1 MSEDAIPKTPSG
13 DDSEPDLYKSGIYL
27 FMDVVNSDNCKE
39 AIEFI
44 SERINNSPIIAANGF
59 ISRDLFSSSEKKTN
73 FYMIGSMGLASSIGL
88 GIALKKPKKRIF
100 IFDGDG
106 NILMNLSSLVT
117 IGSLQPKNLIH
128 IIFDNNM
135 HESTGGQPTNSNFVN
150 IEKIAKACNYNH
162 TFMVRTENN
171 LLKILYKIKKLKGP
185 IMIVVK
191 IQQSKGEKSKR
202 VNILP
207 VDIKERFMMS

>member
-1 MSEDAIPKTPSG
+1 MIRKVAIST
-13 DDSEPDLYKSGIYL
+13 
-27 FMDVVNSDNCKE
+27 VVKKVGNH
-39 AIEFI
+39 
-44 SERINNSPIIAANGF
+44 PIISANGF
-59 ISRDLFSSSEKKTN
+59 ISRDLFEVCDKNSN

-88 GIALKKPKKRIF
+88 GVALKNPRKSVF

-106 NILMNLSSLVT
+106 NVLMNL
-117 IGSLQPKNLIH
+117 GSLTTIASQKPKNLIH
-128 IIFDNNM
+128 IVFDNSV

-162 TFMVRTENN
+162 TFTVRTENN
-171 LLKILYKIKKLKGP
+171 LLKILDKIKKLKGP
-185 IMIVVK
+185 IMILVK

>member
-1 MSEDAIPKTPSG
+1 MIRKAAIST
-13 DDSEPDLYKSGIYL
+13 
-27 FMDVVNSDNCKE
+27 VVKKIGNH
-39 AIEFI
+39 
-44 SERINNSPIIAANGF
+44 PIISANGF
-59 ISRDLFSSSEKKTN
+59 ISRDLFEVCDKRSN

-88 GIALKKPKKRIF
+88 GVALKNPRKSVF

-106 NILMNLSSLVT
+106 NVLMNL
-117 IGSLQPKNLIH
+117 GSLTTIASQKPKNLIH
-128 IIFDNNM
+128 VVFDNSV

-171 LLKILYKIKKLKGP
+171 LLKILDKIKKLKGP

-191 IQQSKGEKSKR
+191 IQQSKGKKSKR

-207 VDIKERFMMS
+207 VDIKERFIAS

>member
-1 MSEDAIPKTPSG
+1 MIRKAAIST
-13 DDSEPDLYKSGIYL
+13 
-27 FMDVVNSDNCKE
+27 VVKKIGNH
-39 AIEFI
+39 
-44 SERINNSPIIAANGF
+44 PIISANGF
-59 ISRDLFSSSEKKTN
+59 ISRDLFEVCDKRSN

-88 GIALKKPKKRIF
+88 GVALKNPRKSVF

-106 NILMNLSSLVT
+106 NVLMNL
-117 IGSLQPKNLIH
+117 GSLTTIASQKPKNLIH
-128 IIFDNNM
+128 IVFDNSV

-171 LLKILYKIKKLKGP
+171 LLKILDKIKKLKGP

-207 VDIKERFMMS
+207 VDIKERFMVS

>member
-1 MSEDAIPKTPSG
+1 MAEKIG
-13 DDSEPDLYKSGIYL
+13 
-27 FMDVVNSDNCKE
+27 NQ
-39 AIEFI
+39 
-44 SERINNSPIIAANGF
+44 PIISANGF
-59 ISRDLFSSSEKKTN
+59 ISRDLFEVCDKNSN

-88 GIALKKPKKRIF
+88 GVALKNPRKSVF

-106 NILMNLSSLVT
+106 NILMNL
-117 IGSLQPKNLIH
+117 GSLTTIASQKPKNLIH
-128 IIFDNNM
+128 VVFDNSV

-171 LLKILYKIKKLKGP
+171 LLKILDEIKKLKGP

-207 VDIKERFMMS
+207 VDIKERFMVS

>member
-1 MSEDAIPKTPSG
+1 MIRKAAISTAVKKIG
-13 DDSEPDLYKSGIYL
+13 
-27 FMDVVNSDNCKE
+27 
-39 AIEFI
+39 
-44 SERINNSPIIAANGF
+44 NNPIISANGF
-59 ISRDLFSSSEKKTN
+59 ISRDLFEVCDKNSN

-88 GIALKKPKKRIF
+88 GVALKNPRKSVF

-106 NILMNLSSLVT
+106 NVLMNL
-117 IGSLQPKNLIH
+117 GSLTTIASQKPKNLIH
-128 IIFDNNM
+128 IVFDNSV

-171 LLKILYKIKKLKGP
+171 LLKILDKIKKLKGP
-185 IMIVVK
+185 IMILVK
-191 IQQSKGEKSKR
+191 IQQSKGKKSKR

-207 VDIKERFMMS
+207 VDIKERFMVS